1 MLYIYYFRK
10 TKLLDYQV
18 DNVKWKIQ
26 TVDNKYN
33 CTIDVLKNKNT
44 FLKNINNLFISKSF
58 LILFIKIVSL
68 TRYK

>member
-58 LILFIKIVSL
+58 LILYIKIVSL
-68 TRYK
+68 ARYK

>member
-26 TVDNKYN
+26 IVGNK
-33 CTIDVLKNKNT
+33 IQLM
-44 FLKNINNLFISKSF
+44 F
-58 LILFIKIVSL
+58 
-68 TRYK
+68 